1 MHLLAFDTS
10 TDALSVAVMRST
22 SAGPLFWQHQG
33 AGGAAASGSLIAAIM
48 DLLRQADLRLQDLD
62 AICFG
67 SGPGSFTGLR
77 TACSVAQGLAY
88 GAGVP
93 VLPVASL
100 LALAQSA
107 RAAHAPQARYGCVSA
122 LLDARMDEVYAAS
135 YTFTGDVWSTVQAPC
150 LLVPEQVAA
159 WAQSAAM
166 ALVAAMPWTGGL
178 GAQPEPV
185 SLAEPISGA
194 TVMQVAATCLSGDLG
209 AQQGQLKKTGLIS
222 DQDPAP
228 SWADLQLPQA
238 HSASAPWCAWAGN
251 VFGIYG
257 ARLAPPAGLLCC
269 AALPQAMAILQ
280 VAPALIA
287 AGACVPPEQA
297 LPLYVRDKVAKTTG
311 ERALE
316 KAVKADQAQSQG
328 AVALVVP
335 STFATPLPPALP
347 SAHANAAPSTH
358 LPQEPSQSAT
368 AHPSASHAPPPGT

>member
-22 SAGPLFWQHQG
+22 PTGPLYWQHQG
-33 AGGAAASGSLIAAIM
+33 AGGAAASGSLIAAIL

-93 VLPVASL
+93 VLPVPSL
-100 LALAQSA
+100 LALAQTA
-107 RAAHAPQARYGCVSA
+107 RAAHAPLARYGCVSA

-150 LLVPEQVAA
+150 LLAPEQVAA
-159 WAQSAAM
+159 WAWSADM

-178 GAQPEPV
+178 GAQ
-185 SLAEPISGA
+185 
-194 TVMQVAATCLSGDLG
+194 
-209 AQQGQLKKTGLIS
+209 QGQPKETGLIS

-228 SWADLQLPQA
+228 SWAGLQLPQA
-238 HSASAPWCAWAGN
+238 RSASAPWRAWAGN
-251 VFGIYG
+251 VFGIYSE
-257 ARLAPPAGLLCC
+257 RLAAPAGLICC
-269 AALPQAMAILQ
+269 NVLPQAMAILQ
-280 VAPALIA
+280 VAPALIK

-316 KAVKADQAQSQG
+316 KAAKADQAQSQG
-328 AVALVVP
+328 AVGLVVP
-335 STFATPLPPALP
+335 SSLAAPLLPALP

-358 LPQEPSQSAT
+358 LPLEPSQSAT
-368 AHPSASHAPPPGT
+368 AHPSASHAPTPGT

>member
-22 SAGPLFWQHQG
+22 PAGPQYLEYQG

-93 VLPVASL
+93 VLPVPSL

-107 RAAHAPQARYGCVSA
+107 RAAHAPKATQGCVSA
-122 LLDARMDEVYAAS
+122 LLDARMDEVYAAT
-135 YTFTGDVWSTVQAPC
+135 YAFDGDVWSTLQAPC
-150 LLVPEQVAA
+150 LVVPEQVAV
-159 WAQSAAM
+159 WAQSVQAAK
-166 ALVAAMPWTGGL
+166 PWR
-178 GAQPEPV
+178 
-185 SLAEPISGA
+185 
-194 TVMQVAATCLSGDLG
+194 
-209 AQQGQLKKTGLIS
+209 
-222 DQDPAP
+222 
-228 SWADLQLPQA
+228 
-238 HSASAPWCAWAGN
+238 AWAGN
-251 VFGIYG
+251 VFASYG
-257 ARLAPPAGLLCC
+257 ERLAAPADLMCC
-269 AALPQAMAILQ
+269 DALPQAMAILQ
-280 VAPALIA
+280 LAPALIA

-316 KAVKADQAQSQG
+316 KAHKAGVVLSQDVPP
-328 AVALVVP
+328 VAPLVHP
-335 STFATPLPPALP
+335 T
-347 SAHANAAPSTH
+347 AHAQT
-358 LPQEPSQSAT
+358 
-368 AHPSASHAPPPGT
+368 PGT

>member
-22 SAGPLFWQHQG
+22 AAGPVYWQHQG

-93 VLPVASL
+93 VLPVPSL

-107 RAAHAPQARYGCVSA
+107 RAAHAPKATQGCVSA
-122 LLDARMDEVYAAS
+122 LLDARMDEIYAAT
-135 YTFTGDVWSTVQAPC
+135 YAFDGDVWSTLQAPC
-150 LLVPEQVAA
+150 LVVPEQVAV
-159 WAQSAAM
+159 WAQS
-166 ALVAAMPWTGGL
+166 VQV
-178 GAQPEPV
+178 AQP
-185 SLAEPISGA
+185 
-194 TVMQVAATCLSGDLG
+194 
-209 AQQGQLKKTGLIS
+209 
-222 DQDPAP
+222 
-228 SWADLQLPQA
+228 WR
-238 HSASAPWCAWAGN
+238 AWAGN
-251 VFGIYG
+251 VFASYG
-257 ARLAPPAGLLCC
+257 ERLAAPAGWLCC
-269 AALPQAMAILQ
+269 EALPQAMAILQ

-316 KAVKADQAQSQG
+316 KAHKAS
-328 AVALVVP
+328 VALSQDVP
-335 STFATPLPPALP
+335 AAAPLVHPT
-347 SAHANAAPSTH
+347 AHAQT
-358 LPQEPSQSAT
+358 
-368 AHPSASHAPPPGT
+368 PGT

>member
-22 SAGPLFWQHQG
+22 PTGPLYWQHQG

-77 TACSVAQGLAY
+77 TSCSVAQGLAY

-93 VLPVASL
+93 VLPVPSL
-100 LALAQSA
+100 LALAQTA
-107 RAAHAPQARYGCVSA
+107 RAAHAPEVTQGCVIA
-122 LLDARMDEVYAAS
+122 LLDARMDQVYAAT
-135 YTFTGDVWSTVQAPC
+135 YAFAGDEWTTLQAPC

-159 WAQSAAM
+159 RAQSADA
-166 ALVAAMPWTGGL
+166 ALGVDNALLGTQQGPANETGFASCEERAPFL
-178 GAQPEPV
+178 AQ
-185 SLAEPISGA
+185 
-194 TVMQVAATCLSGDLG
+194 
-209 AQQGQLKKTGLIS
+209 AQQAAVDEHGLAIGQDLAPLLLKAQIRQTQQG
-222 DQDPAP
+222 PAP
-228 SWADLQLPQA
+228 WR
-238 HSASAPWCAWAGN
+238 AWAGN
-251 VFGIYG
+251 VFGIYSE
-257 ARLAPPAGLLCC
+257 RLAAPAGLICC
-269 AALPQAMAILQ
+269 NVLPQAMAILQ

-316 KAVKADQAQSQG
+316 KAAKADQAQSQG

-335 STFATPLPPALP
+335 SALATPLLPAPP

-358 LPQEPSQSAT
+358 LPLAPSQSAT
-368 AHPSASHAPPPGT
+368 AHPSASHAPTPGT